1 MDRHDLNEN
10 SAHLL
15 SRVHQLENERE
26 ELRKDIE
33 QLCMQ
38 NTGPAYVA
46 VATRMHFQRTAAL
59 EQDIDNLRKTLA
71 SCMRDTTNLQEELSE
86 AYQIKSQLADL
97 HSAEVAKNM
106 EAENQVK
113 FFQKCVAAAFAE
125 RDQSIIEVFGNVLM
139 VPEQAET
146 AKEKQDIMTQKLNDL
161 EKRAEEL
168 TLDFLEEKKKSV
180 ALQIDLEKQE
190 KQYENFKKV
199 INKFYEIRQHL
210 TNGIEDISWE
220 DKCECLLHDSEEMWS
235 FNDYPTSRYITA
247 LEEEVET
254 LRKSVDNLQSRQ
266 RMGLEIESHLKR
278 KVGDLE
284 KHKMQNLSAEKMGEL
299 SELLH
304 QYSQF
309 RTDIINLLDEGSS
322 NLKLI
327 TGSVEEMIKKFEVD
341 REQKSLYT
349 DTGMLIHE
357 NERGYVHVNND
368 APSDLITKVDIPV
381 SQNIISD
388 MSGDASEAEVLSQAL
403 HEKVATLLLL
413 SQQEERN
420 ILESNVNVA
429 LQNKIEDLQI
439 ILLQVTN
446 EKVKALM
453 ELAQIKQD
461 YHLLQEK
468 VIQEINQGNPLRG
481 TGEKRIVQDKD
492 GRLKNILKKTYLK
505 KWIDPQDASGDEAG
519 TDFSKEGTIS
529 EKVSHQSMDFARL
542 KVENAALRE
551 SLESMRHLTFSI
563 HRLRLSL
570 LKVRESI
577 LSMGT
582 VTSNTDTL
590 KNIIYEAELVKTALG
605 SSLPVSWSAE
615 TVKLS
620 VERSDKAATEVKEDL
635 SGEKVDCVS
644 AAGREMVELLIFA
657 SQILLDEISKRD

>member
-1 MDRHDLNEN
+1 
-10 SAHLL
+10 
-15 SRVHQLENERE
+15 
-26 ELRKDIE
+26 
-33 QLCMQ
+33 
-38 NTGPAYVA
+38 
-46 VATRMHFQRTAAL
+46 
-59 EQDIDNLRKTLA
+59 
-71 SCMRDTTNLQEELSE
+71 MRDTTNLQEELSE

>member
-59 EQDIDNLRKTLA
+59 EQDIDDLRKTLA

-125 RDQSIIEVFGNVLM
+125 RDQSIIE
-139 VPEQAET
+139 AET

-284 KHKMQNLSAEKMGEL
+284 KHKNLSAEKMGEL

-620 VERSDKAATEVKEDL
+620 VEHSDKAATEVKEDL

-657 SQILLDEISKRD
+657 SQILLDECLCISGY

>member
-190 KQYENFKKV
+190 KQYENFKK
-199 INKFYEIRQHL
+199 
-210 TNGIEDISWE
+210 
-220 DKCECLLHDSEEMWS
+220 
-235 FNDYPTSRYITA
+235 TA

>member
-125 RDQSIIEVFGNVLM
+125 RDQSIIE
-139 VPEQAET
+139 AET

-284 KHKMQNLSAEKMGEL
+284 KHKNLSAEKMGEL

>member
-1 MDRHDLNEN
+1 MKKSVTQCRRCT
-10 SAHLL
+10 LL
-15 SRVHQLENERE
+15 
-26 ELRKDIE
+26 
-33 QLCMQ
+33 
-38 NTGPAYVA
+38 
-46 VATRMHFQRTAAL
+46 
-59 EQDIDNLRKTLA
+59 
-71 SCMRDTTNLQEELSE
+71 
-86 AYQIKSQLADL
+86 
-97 HSAEVAKNM
+97 NM

>member
-284 KHKMQNLSAEKMGEL
+284 KHKNLSAEKMGEL